1 MVVANKRRALPRGT
15 GTQPKPKKKSA
26 KSFDVTVLARGMSS
40 RCMGARIASQLT
52 ILSNDE
58 LEKDLRHMEAYQN
71 ACIAYDQQFFIH
83 SNRSLVQSGHY
94 GPITAPALVNG
105 DSVYTNNIGDTHFDP
120 YRPVMPVRIDPEE
133 EKRISIL
140 RKRIASSEAQR
151 EVLETEYMSLRAHY
165 VYASQRVKK
174 SSLSMLT
181 QLKLVKQLVQRR
193 GQVVALRRVR
203 VAVARD
209 VMLTLERRTTNA
221 RAMSTITS
229 TTTTKGP
236 DMMDVWNEVEHLL
249 RKAELSCRSL
259 DLDLPTK
266 RFQTKSPPPSKRKR
280 GDVEEEIVPVQ
291 HVPWEC
297 RTMPRTPF
305 GIPILVSQMSHA
317 PDKAA
322 GIGFGEVFG
331 SKPSS
336 MVFLEENLPS
346 TFKDMEKD
354 VDDIA
359 KCREEAMELH
369 KALQQ
374 ERVVNKVLQGQ
385 IIQKRKRNDE
395 MCAMMTLLRSE
406 TEAVLGR
413 HNILLDTQEAR
424 QAASD
429 LHQKVLEERE
439 QRGENGLDVD
449 EGELVDEMQRDDIP
463 QESGLHEEHD
473 NDGDDE
479 GSGCEDEEEEGEM
492 MEQPPK
498 VFIMEEER
506 VDNHSSI

>member
-1 MVVANKRRALPRGT
+1 MVVANKRRALPRGA
-15 GTQPKPKKKSA
+15 GTQPKSKKKIA

-40 RCMGARIASQLT
+40 RCIGARIASQLT

-71 ACIAYDQQFFIH
+71 ACIVYDQQFFIH

-94 GPITAPALVNG
+94 GPVTAPALGNG
-105 DSVYTNNIGDTHFDP
+105 DSVHTNSNSNNGDSHFDP

-133 EKRISIL
+133 EKRISLL

-174 SSLSMLT
+174 SSLAMTT
-181 QLKLVKQLVQRR
+181 QMKLVKQLVQRR

-203 VAVARD
+203 VAAARD
-209 VMLTLERRTTNA
+209 VMLALERRTTTA
-221 RAMSTITS
+221 RTTS
-229 TTTTKGP
+229 TTTTVFPTKGP
-236 DMMDVWNEVEHLL
+236 DMLDVWNEVEHLL

-259 DLDLPTK
+259 DMGFQPQNS
-266 RFQTKSPPPSKRKR
+266 QTKSPPPSKRKR
-280 GDVEEEIVPVQ
+280 DVDDETIPVQ
-291 HVPWEC
+291 HVAWES
-297 RTMPRTPF
+297 RSMPRTPF

-322 GIGFGEVFG
+322 GLGYGEVFG

-354 VDDIA
+354 VNDIA
-359 KCREEAMELH
+359 ECREEAMELH
-369 KALQQ
+369 IALQQ
-374 ERVVNKVLQGQ
+374 ERTINKVLQGQ

-429 LHQKVLEERE
+429 LHQKVLEER
-439 QRGENGLDVD
+439 GENGVDVD
-449 EGELVDEMQRDDIP
+449 EGELLDEQQGDGIP

-479 GSGCEDEEEEGEM
+479 GSGGEDEEDEGEM
-492 MEQPPK
+492 MMEPPPK

-506 VDNHSSI
+506 IEHSI